1 MVGTATWPNEL
12 LYNLSMS
19 HALSMVEEL
28 GRTIQWDNVMLRD
41 LHHLLIL
48 PLYHGTVGTA
58 TSTDESLNHL
68 LISHPLSMIE
78 ELGFIIEWDNAMLRT
93 SRSVDHPT
101 LPRLAL
107 PRDLIKMPSIFC

>member
-19 HALSMVEEL
+19 HPLSMIEEL

-41 LHHLLIL
+41 LHHLLI
-48 PLYHGTVGTA
+48 GTA
-58 TSTDESLNHL
+58 TLPDESFYNL

-78 ELGFIIEWDNAMLRT
+78 ELSFTIEWDNVMLRT

>member
-1 MVGTATWPNEL
+1 MVGTATCPNEL

-19 HALSMVEEL
+19 HPLSMIEEL
-28 GRTIQWDNVMLRD
+28 GRTIQWDNFMLRD

-58 TSTDESLNHL
+58 TLPDESFYNL
-68 LISHPLSMIE
+68 LISHRLSMIE
-78 ELGFIIEWDNAMLRT
+78 ELSFTIEWDNAMLRT
-93 SRSVDHPT
+93 SQSVDHPT

-107 PRDLIKMPSIFC
+107 PLDLIKMPSIFC